1 MDKTCNYCMH
11 KDGDLGDHIFIT
23 DLKMNGLT
31 FLGVFSYIDEGVA
44 YLVVD
49 DGMTG
54 REFHTEELG
63 FKYCPMCGR
72 KLVKKDETNQE

>member
-1 MDKTCNYCMH
+1 MGKTCNYCMC

-31 FLGVFSYIDEGVA
+31 FLGVFSYIDKDIA
-44 YLVVD
+44 YLVID
-49 DGMTG
+49 DGTTG
-54 REFHTEELG
+54 REFHTEELR

-72 KLVKKDETNQE
+72 KLEESNEEGQN

>member
-1 MDKTCNYCMH
+1 MC

-31 FLGVFSYIDEGVA
+31 FPGVFSYIDKDIV
-44 YLVVD
+44 YLVID
-49 DGMTG
+49 DGTTG
-54 REFHTEELG
+54 REIHIEELG

-72 KLVKKDETNQE
+72 KLEESNEKRQN